1 MFESGGRIYKA
12 VVKSANSANG
22 EIIINIPN
30 IFGEFGEVPISY
42 IERSAIEGVW
52 TVPTPGST
60 IFVATNDDQFSEV
73 LWIEQNRATVGYVGT
88 EITSAMVDLEAYVD
102 GEIATVNTTITNL
115 IPSTNP
121 VGTVLQ
127 YAGSS
132 APTGYFLCNGASVS
146 KALYPDLFNVIGY
159 NYTSGS
165 APAGTFNLPNLKGR
179 VAAGLDTGS
188 AYFDVLGRT
197 GGSATHTLIA
207 PEMPVHTHIQNQHTH
222 TQSEHTHTQNEHTHP
237 VIGNTGEDGSH
248 RHSYSYPGGSV
259 LRSSGNLSTAFP
271 GANTSGDTGYAGT
284 HSHTIFFNS
293 YPITATNQ
301 NTTATNQFTTP
312 TNQDAGGGFSHNNL
326 QPYIVL
332 NYIIKY

>member
-1 MFESGGRIYKA
+1 MFESGGNVYKA
-12 VVKSANSANG
+12 VVKSSNSANG

-121 VGTVLQ
+121 IGTVLQ

-146 KALYPDLFNVIGY
+146 KALYGGLWSVIGY
-159 NYTSGS
+159 TYGGS
-165 APAGTFNLPNLKGR
+165 SDTFYLPNLKGR
-179 VAAGLDTGS
+179 VAVGLDAS
-188 AYFDVLGRT
+188 QVEFDTLGET
-197 GGSATHTLIA
+197 GGAKTHTLTTA
-207 PEMPVHTHIQNQHTH
+207 EMPVHTHIQDQHTHIQNQHTH
-222 TQSEHTHTQNEHTHP
+222 TQDAHKHSMYFNSQD
-237 VIGNTGEDGSH
+237 GGSH
-248 RHSYSYPGGSV
+248 RHTYDSENTGSA
-259 LRSSGNLSTAFP
+259 LRGTSAPS
-271 GANTSGDTGYAGT
+271 ANTATVANTVSGYTSYAGT
-284 HSHTIFFNS
+284 HNHLIAGDTFDA
-293 YPITATNQ
+293 TAINQNTTPTNQ
-301 NTTATNQFTTP
+301 NTTP
-312 TNQDAGGGFSHNNL
+312 TNQNTGGGGAHNNL

>member
-121 VGTVLQ
+121 IGTVLQ

-146 KALYPDLFNVIGY
+146 KALYEDLWDVIGY
-159 NYTSGS
+159 TYGGSG
-165 APAGTFNLPNLKGR
+165 GTFNLPNLKGR
-179 VAAGLDTGS
+179 VAAGLDIGM
-188 AYFDVLGRT
+188 AYFDALGKT
-197 GGSATHTLIA
+197 GGSVTHTLTTA
-207 PEMPVHTHIQNQHTH
+207 EMPVHTHIQDQHTH
-222 TQSEHTHTQNEHTHP
+222 TQGAHTHTQDEHLHL
-237 VIGNTGEDGSH
+237 VVGYTGEDGSH

-284 HSHTIFFNS
+284 HSHGILLNS
-293 YPITATNQ
+293 QGATATNQMQTALNMNQTATNQ
-301 NTTATNQFTTP
+301 NT
-312 TNQDAGGGFSHNNL
+312 GGGGAHNNL

>member
-1 MFESGGRIYKA
+1 MFESGGRVYKA
-12 VVKSANSANG
+12 IVKSANSANG

-42 IERSAIEGVW
+42 IERSAVEGVW

-88 EITSAMVDLEAYVD
+88 EVTSAMVDLEAYVD

-146 KALYPDLFNVIGY
+146 KASYPNLWNVIGY
-159 NYTSGS
+159 TYGGSG
-165 APAGTFNLPNLKGR
+165 GTFYLPNLKGN
-179 VAAGLDTGS
+179 VAVGLDTGS
-188 AYFDVLGRT
+188 AYFYALGMT

-222 TQSEHTHTQNEHTHP
+222 IQDQHTHTQDAHKHSMYFDSQDE
-237 VIGNTGEDGSH
+237 GSH
-248 RHSYSYPGGSV
+248 RHTYTYENTGSA
-259 LRSSGNLSTAFP
+259 LRGTSAPTANTATVANDASGN
-271 GANTSGDTGYAGT
+271 TGYAGT
-284 HSHTIFFNS
+284 HHHLIAGETFDA
-293 YPITATNQ
+293 TATNQ
-301 NTTATNQFTTP
+301 NTTPTNQNTTA